1 MCLEPRTRIME
12 NVIKLD
18 HISKSF
24 PSQEGVY
31 EVIRDISLEASQNE
45 ILVLFGPGQCGKTTL
60 LKVIAGLEPATTGS
74 VFINDAKKVKPGP
87 ECGLVYQTTALFPWL
102 TTMGNV
108 EYGPKVQGM
117 PKKQRR
123 ERAQHYIELVGL
135 KGFEKSFPI
144 QLSGGMRQRV
154 GIARVYCN
162 EPEVLLMDEPF
173 GHLDAQTRYLMQKEL
188 ERIWQAEKRTIIFV
202 TNNIEEALYLADR
215 VVVMTKCPATIKQEF
230 KVDLPRP
237 RDYTDPRFLRL
248 RKEITSIID
257 PAE

>member
-1 MCLEPRTRIME
+1 ME
-12 NVIKLD
+12 NVIKLE
-18 HISKSF
+18 HIAKSF
-24 PSQEGVY
+24 PSREGTY
-31 EVIRDISLEASQNE
+31 EVIRDISLEAKQNE
-45 ILVLFGPGQCGKTTL
+45 IVVLFGPGQCGKTTL
-60 LKVIAGLEPATTGS
+60 LKVIAGLEPATAGS
-74 VFINDAKKVKPGP
+74 VWINGSRKTRPGP

-108 EYGPKVQGM
+108 EYGPKVRGM
-117 PKKQRR
+117 QKKQRR
-123 ERAQHYIELVGL
+123 ERAQHYIDLVGL
-135 KGFEKSFPI
+135 KGFEKSYPI

-215 VVVMTKCPATIKQEF
+215 VVVMTKCPAVIKQEF
-230 KVDLPRP
+230 KIDLPRP
-237 RDYTDPRFLRL
+237 RVYTDPRFLSL
-248 RKEITSIID
+248 RREITSVID